1 MALFK
6 FSIMGFLNYTGPYLE
21 YKYAD
26 LSIYVKN
33 GNDWSEIIQIQE
45 YIYIPSLIFALI
57 VGLTAEFKGGRFF
70 FAIVGIIYLVQA
82 HALNFVL
89 PSNINGEK
97 VVIPLDWTASNNFM
111 NEKSNI

>member
-33 GNDWSEIIQIQE
+33 GNDWSEIIQI
-45 YIYIPSLIFALI
+45 
-57 VGLTAEFKGGRFF
+57 
-70 FAIVGIIYLVQA
+70 
-82 HALNFVL
+82 
-89 PSNINGEK
+89 
-97 VVIPLDWTASNNFM
+97 
-111 NEKSNI
+111 